1 MLINEKYNAL
11 KNYIASLKNVA
22 VAFSGGV
29 DSTLL
34 LKIAHD
40 VLGSNA
46 IAVTVSS
53 SFIAKRELHESESFC
68 SENNITH
75 EIISINESDIPHFT
89 ENPPNRC
96 YLCKR
101 EIFSRILHSASKHNI
116 PHVLEG
122 SNLDDLLD
130 YRPGLAALQELR
142 IKSPL
147 REAGLTKSEIRE
159 LSRELGLPTWEKP
172 SYACLASRFMYGE
185 TITPEKLGMVERAE
199 ELLQSLGFRQM
210 RVRLHGKMARIEIM
224 PDDFSRILQDKIR
237 THIYDSLMAL
247 GFSYVTL
254 DLKGYR
260 TGSMNETLTHH
271 SLSLIHI

>member
-1 MLINEKYNAL
+1 MREKYSAL
-11 KNYIASLKNVA
+11 KKYLASLESAA

-40 VLGSNA
+40 VLGNRA

-53 SFIAKRELHESESFC
+53 SFIAKREIREAESFC
-68 SENNITH
+68 SENGITQEVITVDES
-75 EIISINESDIPHFT
+75 EIEGFT
-89 ENPPNRC
+89 ENPPDRC

-101 EIFSRILHSASKHNI
+101 AVFTLILKTARKHNI
-116 PHVLEG
+116 AHVLDG
-122 SNLDDLLD
+122 SNVDDLGD
-130 YRPGLAALQELR
+130 YRPGLKALQELG

-147 REAGLTKSEIRE
+147 REAGLTKAEIRE

-172 SYACLASRFMYGE
+172 SYACLASRFVYGE
-185 TITPEKLGMVERAE
+185 KITREKLSMVERAE

-210 RVRLHGKMARIEIM
+210 RVRLHGRMARLEIL
-224 PDDFSRILQDKIR
+224 PEEFSRIVQDEIR
-237 THIYDSLMAL
+237 TKIYDAL
-247 GFSYVTL
+247 KGFGFSYVTL

-260 TGSMNETLTHH
+260 TGSMNET
-271 SLSLIHI
+271 I